1 MACEK
6 AKDRADNCRKAN
18 ICVEVSGTE
27 RGQMLAK
34 EGKIVKNL
42 IHRLK

>member
-1 MACEK
+1 MACQK

-18 ICVEVSGTE
+18 IWVEVSGTLGG
-27 RGQMLAK
+27 RGQMLTK

-42 IHRLK
+42 I

>member
-1 MACEK
+1 MACQK

-18 ICVEVSGTE
+18 IWVKVSGME
-27 RGQMLAK
+27 RGQMLVK

-42 IHRLK
+42 I